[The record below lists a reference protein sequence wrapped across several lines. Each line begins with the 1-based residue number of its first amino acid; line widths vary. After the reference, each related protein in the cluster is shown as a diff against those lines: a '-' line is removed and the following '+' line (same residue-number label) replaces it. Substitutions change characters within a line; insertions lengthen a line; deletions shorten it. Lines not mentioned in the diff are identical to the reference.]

1 MLLHIALVAEILTV
15 IICIYGIYGKRFKL
29 DWKTVGVFFSI
40 LIVLEIIN
48 NNHLDGK
55 YSILVYLLL
64 FMYCTVE
71 FRSTIRETL
80 ISLVLCMVVVTAVQS
95 VCALFVNMLQ
105 IGLEN
110 KKYVVTNLMT
120 LVVFVVL
127 FSTNGLYHLKKKMCG
142 YSKFV
147 IIVLFFTGI
156 TIAAILVQGKC
167 FNEVHMQYFLFS
179 IPAIIMLLFAIV
191 KWDAAQSEAET
202 MKERLFEMEGNRE
215 DYADLLK
222 KVRLRQH
229 AFKNHIEAISFLH
242 YSRRA
247 DEKLVRIE
255 EEYCNQLLKENK
267 YNDLLL
273 LGNDVLAGYLYR
285 KFQEAENDGIEI
297 DFKIATEFSQCRVP
311 IYHVIEMLGILFDN
325 AMEAVKDT
333 VRKEIYFSIDEADGK
348 YVFLIRNPFLYVPYK
363 DIEEWFRFEK
373 SRKGNGR
380 GLGLYRLKC
389 LCKEWDC
396 EIGCGNIEME
406 KENWIIFSL
415 RMGKTDSI

>member
-15 IICIYGIYGKRFKL
+15 IICIYSIYGKRFKL
-29 DWKTVGVFFSI
+29 DWKTLGVFFSI

-55 YSILVYLLL
+55 YSILAYLL
-64 FMYCTVE
+64 FFIYCIVE
-71 FRSTIRETL
+71 FRSSVRETL
-80 ISLVLCMVVVTAVQS
+80 ISIILCITIITAIQFICLLLSNLLAVDAEFFRNAVS
-95 VCALFVNMLQ
+95 NIMSLFFVSLLSLQ
-105 IGLEN
+105 
-110 KKYVVTNLMT
+110 T
-120 LVVFVVL
+120 
-127 FSTNGLYHLKKKMCG
+127 GLYELKKSICKN
-142 YSKFV
+142 SKFMKILLGFICLIV
-147 IIVLFFTGI
+147 MLIIL
-156 TIAAILVQGKC
+156 QGKLC
-167 FNEVHMQYFLFS
+167 YEVHMQYFLLA
-179 IPAIIMLLFAIV
+179 IPAIIMLLYAIK
-191 KWDAAQSEAET
+191 KWYTAWSEAEE
-202 MKERLFEMEGNRE
+202 MRGMIFEIEENRE
-215 DYADLLK
+215 NYENLLT

-229 AFKNHIEAISFLH
+229 AFKNHMEAIAFLR
-242 YSRRA
+242 YTYET
-247 DEKLVRIE
+247 DQKIGQIE
-255 EEYCNQLLKENK
+255 EDYYNRLLKENK

-273 LGNDVLAGYLYR
+273 LENDVLAGYLYR

-380 GLGLYRLKC
+380 GLGLYHLKC
-389 LCKEWDC
+389 LCKEWDS

-415 RMGKTDSI
+415 RMRKDG